1 MPCGTALEGGVFKA
15 AAAAA
20 AGIDILSVIE
30 PVWTP
35 EKREARGG
43 LIYSQHSTRAGH
55 RPRHA
60 KV

>member
-1 MPCGTALEGGVFKA
+1 MFKA